1 MIPIK
6 DPIDNKMPKIIKIKI
21 KKDLIKPN
29 QAAGEKYLMKNEYSD

>member
-6 DPIDNKMPKIIKIKI
+6 DPIENKMPKIIKI